1 MRRSDAAMARRVG
14 DEIVILDV
22 NSGQYFGLNEVGAFI
37 WDQLESDTAREALIA
52 AVTASYDID
61 TDRAT
66 ADIDALVADLVA
78 RGLIEP

>member
-37 WDQLESDTAREALIA
+37 WDQLESDTARETLIT
-52 AVTASYDID
+52 AVTDAYDVG
-61 TDRAT
+61 TDQAA
-66 ADIDALVADLVA
+66 ADIDALVADLDT
-78 RGLIEP
+78 RGLIEL